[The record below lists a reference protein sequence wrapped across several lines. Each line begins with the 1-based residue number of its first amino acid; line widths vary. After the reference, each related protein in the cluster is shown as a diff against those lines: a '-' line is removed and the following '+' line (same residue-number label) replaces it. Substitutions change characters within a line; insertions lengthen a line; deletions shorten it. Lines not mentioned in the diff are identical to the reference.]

1 MAAKKSTAV
10 ATRKSAPSKAAA
22 APKQRATATPRSASR
37 KGTKAGEDLVTI
49 DRRRNEEAAL
59 APVLE
64 RRAKVQ
70 RRRQI
75 DPTTCERDY
84 SIEEVEFMN
93 AMDEY
98 KRKNG
103 RMFPTCSE
111 VLEVIRGL
119 GYVRISP
126 AGRAMLAAEGEVMGE
141 GAMSQEEEFETAGF

>member
-1 MAAKKSTAV
+1 MAAKKTAS
-10 ATRKSAPSKAAA
+10 AARKTAQAKNA
-22 APKQRATATPRSASR
+22 APKQRTAKPPRSAR
-37 KGTKAGEDLVTI
+37 NATKAGDELVTI
-49 DRRRNEEAAL
+49 DRRRPTSREEQPEEP

-84 SIEEVEFMN
+84 SLQEVEFMN

-111 VLEVIRGL
+111 VLEVIRSL
-119 GYVRISP
+119 GYVQISP
-126 AGRAMLAAEGEVMGE
+126 AGRAMLNDAELSETL
-141 GAMSQEEEFETAGF
+141 GAEATLSGATL

>member
-1 MAAKKSTAV
+1 MAAKKTAT
-10 ATRKSAPSKAAA
+10 ATASRKSASAKSA
-22 APKQRATATPRSASR
+22 APKQRTDATPRSASR
-37 KGTKAGEDLVTI
+37 KSSKAGDELVTI
-49 DRRRNEEAAL
+49 DRRRNEDS
-59 APVLE
+59 APAPALE

-119 GYVRISP
+119 GYVRLSP
-126 AGRAMLAAEGEVMGE
+126 AGRAMLAAEGEVMGD
-141 GAMSQEEEFETAGF
+141 GAMSQEEEFEAAGF

>member
-1 MAAKKSTAV
+1 MAAKKIASAVRKTAQ
-10 ATRKSAPSKAAA
+10 AKNA
-22 APKQRATATPRSASR
+22 APKQRTAAAPQRAR
-37 KGTKAGEDLVTI
+37 KTTKAGDELVTI
-49 DRRRNEEAAL
+49 DRRRPAGRDELAEEP

-84 SIEEVEFMN
+84 SVQEVEFMN

-111 VLEVIRGL
+111 VLEVIRSL
-119 GYVRISP
+119 GYVQISP
-126 AGRAMLAAEGEVMGE
+126 AGRAMLNDAEQCETVGAEGTFN
-141 GAMSQEEEFETAGF
+141 S

>member
-1 MAAKKSTAV
+1 MAAKKSASAVRKTAQ
-10 ATRKSAPSKAAA
+10 AKNA
-22 APKQRATATPRSASR
+22 APKQRTATAPQRAR
-37 KGTKAGEDLVTI
+37 KTKAGDELVTI
-49 DRRRNEEAAL
+49 DRRRPAGRDEQADES
-59 APVLE
+59 APALE

-84 SIEEVEFMN
+84 SVQEVEFMN

-111 VLEVIRGL
+111 VLEVIRSL
-119 GYVRISP
+119 GYVQISP
-126 AGRAMLAAEGEVMGE
+126 AGRAMLNDAEQGEAAGAEGTF
-141 GAMSQEEEFETAGF
+141 SSSTL